1 MKSIAVFAGT
11 LLVGIAAA
19 AFASPPESSE
29 PSLAGTWTLVAAD
42 DLKPDGTRAPAYG
55 PNPQG
60 LLIIEKDGRYALQI
74 YRSDRAKFASGNKRQ
89 GTPEEYQAA
98 TLAMSTHYG
107 TCAVDFKAG
116 TLTFH
121 IERAG
126 FANWDGTDQKRP
138 FELKG
143 DELSYRVPATP
154 DGTIPISVWRR
165 VR

>member
-1 MKSIAVFAGT
+1 MKMTLFALASILLAST
-11 LLVGIAAA
+11 LAAA
-19 AFASPPESSE
+19 PEPDASTA
-29 PSLAGTWTLVAAD
+29 SLAGTWTLVAAD

-60 LLIIEKDGRYALQI
+60 LLIVEKDGRYSLQI

-89 GTPEEYQAA
+89 GTPEEFQAA
-98 TLAMSTHYG
+98 VLASSTHYG
-107 TCAVDFKAG
+107 TCAVDFKTS

-121 IERAG
+121 IERSG
-126 FANWDGTDQKRP
+126 FPNWDGTEQKRP

-154 DGTIPISVWRR
+154 DGTVPISVWRR
-165 VR
+165 IR